1 MRERKI
7 SKTVAAGLLLSAAF
21 AVPAFAET
29 TAYNHF
35 TLIDGTGK
43 PAQPDSAM
51 VVTDGKIAWVG
62 KASALKAPA
71 GAQTVEMK
79 GKYVIPGLIDS
90 HVHLGNTKGMVQ
102 DVKYYT
108 RDSVDNDLKT
118 YAAYG
123 VTTVQSLGT
132 DGDLIFDIRKEERA
146 GRPSMARVFTS
157 GQGLV
162 FKDSY
167 GGIPGLNQPVANAA
181 EARKEVDRQ
190 AAKGVDQ
197 IKFWM
202 DNELGTMKIKMPY
215 DVAKAIIDEAH
226 AKHLRV
232 VAHIFYLADA
242 KQLADYGI
250 DGFMHSVRDKQIDQA
265 TLDSMKAHHTWQVA
279 ATLSRE
285 YSFAYSKL
293 PFVNDPFFTRAVTPD
308 VEKTL
313 TDPARDKQ
321 LASAA
326 NFPIYKRS
334 LANAEHNFA
343 AEVKAGVQY
352 GAGTDSGPPGRFAGY
367 FLHLELAEMVK
378 AGLTPLQAI
387 TAATSHNA
395 EFLHAKDLGTLEAGK
410 QGDFVV
416 LNADPTKNIENTHR
430 ISAVYIS
437 GRSVPTIWS
446 MCAGRPT
453 NACKGGPDQP

>member
-1 MRERKI
+1 MRG
-7 SKTVAAGLLLSAAF
+7 SKTSKALAGALLLAGAC
-21 AVPAFAET
+21 ALPAFGET
-29 TAYNHF
+29 AAYTHF
-35 TLIDGTGK
+35 TLIDGTGH
-43 PAQPDSAM
+43 PAVADSAM

-62 KASALKAPA
+62 PASALKTPA
-71 GAQTVEMK
+71 GVTPADLK
-79 GKYVIPGLIDS
+79 GKFVIPGLIDS

-108 RDSVDNDLKT
+108 QASVENDLKT

-132 DGDLIFDIRKEERA
+132 DGDLIFDIRRQERA
-146 GRPSMARVFTS
+146 GRPTMARVFTS

-162 FKDSY
+162 FKGSY

-181 EARKEVDRQ
+181 EARAEVDRQ

-202 DNELGTMKIKMPY
+202 DNELGTMKVKMPY
-215 DVAKAIIDEAH
+215 DVAKAIIEEGH
-226 AKHLRV
+226 ARHLRV

-242 KQLADYGI
+242 RQLADYGI
-250 DGFMHSVRDKQIDQA
+250 DGFMHSVRDKRIDQA
-265 TLDSMKAHHTWQVA
+265 LIDSMKTHHTWQVA

-285 YSFAYSKL
+285 YSFAYAKL
-293 PFVNDPFFTRAVTPD
+293 PFVNDPFFTRSVPPD

-321 LASAA
+321 LAAA
-326 NFPIYKRS
+326 PNFPIYQRS

-343 AEVKAGVQY
+343 AEVKGGVMY
-352 GAGTDSGPPGRFAGY
+352 GAGTDSGPPGRFPGY

-387 TAATSHNA
+387 AAATGRNA
-395 EFLHAKDLGTLEAGK
+395 TLLGAKDLGTLEAGK

-416 LNADPTKNIENTHR
+416 LDANPLADIANTHS
-430 ISAVYIS
+430 IAAVYIA

-446 MCAGRPT
+446 LCVGRP
-453 NACKGGPDQP
+453 AASCQGSADRH

>member
-1 MRERKI
+1 
-7 SKTVAAGLLLSAAF
+7 
-21 AVPAFAET
+21 
-29 TAYNHF
+29 
-35 TLIDGTGK
+35 
-43 PAQPDSAM
+43 
-51 VVTDGKIAWVG
+51 
-62 KASALKAPA
+62 
-71 GAQTVEMK
+71 
-79 GKYVIPGLIDS
+79 
-90 HVHLGNTKGMVQ
+90 MVQ

-285 YSFAYSKL
+285 YSFAYS
-293 PFVNDPFFTRAVTPD
+293 
-308 VEKTL
+308 
-313 TDPARDKQ
+313 
-321 LASAA
+321 
-326 NFPIYKRS
+326 
-334 LANAEHNFA
+334 
-343 AEVKAGVQY
+343 
-352 GAGTDSGPPGRFAGY
+352 
-367 FLHLELAEMVK
+367 
-378 AGLTPLQAI
+378 
-387 TAATSHNA
+387 
-395 EFLHAKDLGTLEAGK
+395 
-410 QGDFVV
+410 
-416 LNADPTKNIENTHR
+416 
-430 ISAVYIS
+430 
-437 GRSVPTIWS
+437 
-446 MCAGRPT
+446 
-453 NACKGGPDQP
+453 

>member
-1 MRERKI
+1 MRGRKT
-7 SKTVAAGLLLSAAF
+7 SKALAGALLLAGAC
-21 AVPAFAET
+21 ALPAFGET
-29 TAYNHF
+29 TAYTHF
-35 TLIDGTGK
+35 TLIDGTGH
-43 PAQPDSAM
+43 PAVADSAM

-62 KASALKAPA
+62 AASALKAPA
-71 GAQTVEMK
+71 GVTPMDLK
-79 GKYVIPGLIDS
+79 GKFVIPGLIDS

-108 RDSVDNDLKT
+108 KDSVENDLKT

-132 DGDLIFDIRKEERA
+132 DGDLIFPLRDAERA
-146 GRPSMARVFTS
+146 GRPTMARVYTS

-167 GGIPGLNQPVANAA
+167 GGIPGLNKPVANAA
-181 EARKEVDRQ
+181 EARAEVDRQ
-190 AAKGVDQ
+190 AAKHVDQ

-202 DNELGTMKIKMPY
+202 DNELGTMKVKMPY

-250 DGFMHSVRDKQIDQA
+250 DGFMHSVRDKPIDQA

-293 PFVNDPFFTRAVTPD
+293 PFVNDPFFTRAISPD
-308 VEKTL
+308 VEKIL

-321 LASAA
+321 LASAP
-326 NFPIYKRS
+326 NFAIYQRS

-343 AEVKAGVQY
+343 AEAKAGVQY

-395 EFLHAKDLGTLEAGK
+395 AFLHATDLGTLEKAK
-410 QGDFVV
+410 WADFVV
-416 LNADPTKNIENTHR
+416 LGANPLADIKNTHG
-430 ISAVYIS
+430 IDAVYIA

-446 MCAGRPT
+446 LCVGRP
-453 NACKGGPDQP
+453 AGSCKGNADRH